1 MSTPRPN
8 FTIQTA
14 SLFASG
20 DQSTFT
26 GTGGPAAFDP
36 FTAEFSDFVSS
47 AGIASEPFNDEV
59 YDVDAGDQVSFVI
72 AIQNFG
78 SVPGYNLVVRDTV
91 PVGFALGGANLT
103 VTDGTITPLAFT
115 GNLFDPT
122 GGLVITPP
130 VAAYS
135 DTSGANV
142 ILITFTATATTS
154 IALPGAI
161 VTNGAQIVSYAAS
174 NGGANL
180 AGSSPSPLSASTPVQ
195 TGIFTVSS
203 TPDQPAATLQAGQT
217 ASFDITVDLPEG
229 STQDFRIDEVLPQ
242 IGSAYLHLVSTQIV
256 SVGGHLSTSLPVN
269 VQPNGAI
276 QLGTVVDAADNLV
289 TADDNIV
296 VRVTVSG
303 AGTSAGSGSVNTVVS
318 TADPNG
324 SSTRV
329 SQTVTN
335 TLNLGQPDTPPT
347 LTGTSAAQFAT
358 NSAVVLPFAN
368 IALTD
373 PDVGQIQTLTIHLS
387 DATLGRLSGASALMT
402 NAAGDATLTGS
413 VAAVQ
418 ALARTLLFTPTA
430 NATGTE
436 TIGLTLNDGAG
447 GTATGQVALTIA
459 PATHAA
465 GLVQY
470 PISSQTILT
479 STATGT
485 STYAQ
490 TETYAG
496 PLSNITSQ
504 FLYDGDTT
512 LAIAAQQSGMLIS
525 SQAPQTAV
533 QLKNGTNF
541 VDIAQGSGFVVS
553 GTGTDSFRAHAD
565 PLQITW
571 DTIANFHTGDTVIL
585 TGFTPGVSL
594 QSWDASAGAAGY
606 VGATLRVDADG
617 NGTTDASITFAGKS
631 LTDTRGYTTQYG
643 SNYIAISAN

>member
-1 MSTPRPN
+1 MT
-8 FTIQTA
+8 
-14 SLFASG
+14 
-20 DQSTFT
+20 
-26 GTGGPAAFDP
+26 
-36 FTAEFSDFVSS
+36 
-47 AGIASEPFNDEV
+47 
-59 YDVDAGDQVSFVI
+59 VDAGDQVSFVI

-130 VAAYS
+130 VGAYS

-142 ILITFTATATTS
+142 ILIIFTATATTS

-203 TPDQPAATLQAGQT
+203 TPDQPAATCSKPVRPHRST
-217 ASFDITVDLPEG
+217 SPSTLPEG

-276 QLGTVVDAADNLV
+276 QLGTVVDAFGQSRHGGRQHRRARHRQRCRNV
-289 TADDNIV
+289 GRPVAASIPSSAPPIRTAAAPAC
-296 VRVTVSG
+296 RKH
-303 AGTSAGSGSVNTVVS
+303 
-318 TADPNG
+318 
-324 SSTRV
+324 
-329 SQTVTN
+329 VTN

-387 DATLGRLSGASALMT
+387 DATLGRLSGASAPDDQCRRRLC
-402 NAAGDATLTGS
+402 
-413 VAAVQ
+413 
-418 ALARTLLFTPTA
+418 
-430 NATGTE
+430 
-436 TIGLTLNDGAG
+436 
-447 GTATGQVALTIA
+447 
-459 PATHAA
+459 
-465 GLVQY
+465 
-470 PISSQTILT
+470 
-479 STATGT
+479 
-485 STYAQ
+485 
-490 TETYAG
+490 
-496 PLSNITSQ
+496 
-504 FLYDGDTT
+504 
-512 LAIAAQQSGMLIS
+512 
-525 SQAPQTAV
+525 
-533 QLKNGTNF
+533 
-541 VDIAQGSGFVVS
+541 
-553 GTGTDSFRAHAD
+553 HAD
-565 PLQITW
+565 R
-571 DTIANFHTGDTVIL
+571 FRRCC
-585 TGFTPGVSL
+585 
-594 QSWDASAGAAGY
+594 ASPRPHPA
-606 VGATLRVDADG
+606 VHADG
-617 NGTTDASITFAGKS
+617 ERDRHRDDRPD
-631 LTDTRGYTTQYG
+631 LERRRRRCRRRVRWR
-643 SNYIAISAN
+643 